1 MILTKV
7 ILQDYGV
14 YKGKNEF
21 DFTCTSEKPVVLI
34 GGTNGAGKTTLFES
48 IMLGLYGISVMGKR
62 TTQKAYEKFLAR
74 KIHRYLGSATSA
86 DFASI
91 VVQFKFF
98 HSGKETEYKIDRTWS
113 GTQSHIDEQLIIKK
127 RYSDKDEF
135 KPLDNVEESQWQSFI
150 DDLIPKGIVKL
161 FFFDGEKI
169 VGIAKEGRED
179 LAIKESFKSLLG
191 IEIVEQLRADL
202 QVNLMRNL
210 TVDSKSLQQ
219 DFDKYKAEKDEHTAL
234 TQRLE
239 ERLAQKQNTLDAI
252 HMDAEA
258 LEAKISKIG
267 GGFADARDDVK
278 TRLAV
283 STASYDNIK
292 KRMQDMCAGVL
303 PFSLIPTELANLAEQ
318 IKRDESVQQ
327 RKIEEKII
335 QAQIKDVDNHLK
347 KMEFWKDFDLEK
359 KTHKKIRQKISLLL
373 ANKHNSSAEETVFG
387 FSIQQASRILD
398 IIQKTNTTALKEF
411 REETQ
416 KIIVISDDI
425 VKMQKL
431 VTSAPDNDE
440 IGPLVS
446 KLAEIN
452 KSEGEL
458 KAEMNHIEES
468 ISSNA
473 SMQRHIDVKLR
484 DIVSQMYRD
493 EKAKIKVDLTQ
504 NVQLVLEE
512 FVEKLKIK
520 KIRLLEE
527 YLLDALHTL
536 LHKTN
541 FIEKVVVNPDTFE
554 ITLFRKNNDL
564 LPKDLLSEGE
574 KQMFATSVLWAL
586 AKTSGRPLPFMI
598 DTPLARLDEG
608 HRTNIVEKFLPFASH
623 QVLLFSTDREIEYEH
638 YKKLEPYLMR
648 SYAMEYLP
656 EKGTTKKHTGYF
668 WNKKGEKIVAL

>member
-1 MILTKV
+1 M
-7 ILQDYGV
+7 
-14 YKGKNEF
+14 
-21 DFTCTSEKPVVLI
+21 
-34 GGTNGAGKTTLFES
+34 
-48 IMLGLYGISVMGKR
+48 
-62 TTQKAYEKFLAR
+62 
-74 KIHRYLGSATSA
+74 
-86 DFASI
+86 
-91 VVQFKFF
+91 
-98 HSGKETEYKIDRTWS
+98 
-113 GTQSHIDEQLIIKK
+113 
-127 RYSDKDEF
+127 
-135 KPLDNVEESQWQSFI
+135 
-150 DDLIPKGIVKL
+150 IPKGIVKL

-210 TVDSKSLQQ
+210 TVNNKSLQQ
-219 DFDKYKAEKDEHTAL
+219 NFDKYRAEKDEHIEL

-239 ERLAQKQNTLDAI
+239 VRLAQKQNTLDAI
-252 HMDAEA
+252 RMEAEA

-283 STASYDNIK
+283 STATYENIK
-292 KRMQDMCAGVL
+292 KRMQDMCAGIL
-303 PFSLIPTELANLAEQ
+303 PFSLIPTELENLAEQ
-318 IKRDESVQQ
+318 IKRDELVQQ

-335 QAQIKDVDNHLK
+335 QAKIKDVDNHLK
-347 KMEFWKDFDLEK
+347 KTAFWKDFDLDK
-359 KTHKKIRQKISLLL
+359 KAHKKIRQKISLLL
-373 ANKHNSSAEETVFG
+373 ADRPDSPTEETVFG
-387 FSIQQASRILD
+387 LSAQQASRIFD
-398 IIQKTNTTALKEF
+398 IIQKANTAALKEF
-411 REETQ
+411 KEETQ
-416 KIIVISDDI
+416 KITVINDDI
-425 VKMQKL
+425 AKMQKL
-431 VTSAPDNDE
+431 VASAPDDDE

-468 ISSNA
+468 ISSNT

-484 DIVSQMYRD
+484 NIVSQMYRD

-527 YLLDALHTL
+527 YLLDVLHTL
-536 LHKTN
+536 LHKKN

-554 ITLFRKNNDL
+554 ITLFRKNNDP

-608 HRTNIVEKFLPFASH
+608 HRTNIVEKFLPFVSH
-623 QVLLFSTDREIEYEH
+623 QVLLFSTDKEIEYEH

-648 SYAMEYLP
+648 SYAMEYLH
-656 EKGTTKKHTGYF
+656 EQGTTKKHDGYF

>member
-1 MILTKV
+1 
-7 ILQDYGV
+7 
-14 YKGKNEF
+14 
-21 DFTCTSEKPVVLI
+21 
-34 GGTNGAGKTTLFES
+34 
-48 IMLGLYGISVMGKR
+48 MGKR

-98 HSGKETEYKIDRTWS
+98 HSGKETEYRIDRTWS

-210 TVDSKSLQQ
+210 TVDSKSLQR
-219 DFDKYKAEKDEHTAL
+219 DFDKYNAEKDEHTAL

-239 ERLAQKQNTLDAI
+239 ERLAQN
-252 HMDAEA
+252 
-258 LEAKISKIG
+258 
-267 GGFADARDDVK
+267 K
-278 TRLAV
+278 TRWMQYIWMQKHSRPRYL
-283 STASYDNIK
+283 DRRRICRC
-292 KRMQDMCAGVL
+292 KRRCKNKTGSVL

-373 ANKHNSSAEETVFG
+373 ANKQSSSAEETVFG

-398 IIQKTNTTALKEF
+398 IIQKTNTIALKEF

-425 VKMQKL
+425 AKMQKL

-484 DIVSQMYRD
+484 NIVSQMYRD

-586 AKTSGRPLPFMI
+586 AKTSSRPLPFMI

-623 QVLLFSTDREIEYEH
+623 QVLLFSTDKEIEYEH

-656 EKGTTKKHTGYF
+656 EKDPSPPNPEEFDEQGSEIHPSVLFGEYDDIF
-668 WNKKGEKIVAL
+668 MALMIQRLRRDGLDPEIYLNKMLRAHFNRGVIALSARINDISDFDEMIAQER